1 MHRRHAGGPTT
12 QLNSNHVLKHVEMSC
27 RERTVEYKSIVQ
39 AKRSR
44 QTGAYV
50 KQNGAV
56 DVKAQRSQFNTAAGS
71 IGKNIASTCE
81 KLEKLTILAS
91 NKSLFDD
98 HSTEIAQ
105 LTRIV
110 KEDIGGLNGAI
121 GQLQTFCRNS
131 IPQTNKHVN
140 QHSSSVVVCLQSK
153 LADMSTS
160 FKGVLE
166 TRTENLKQQKQ
177 RRDQFSSGPVS
188 TTLPGEALTGY
199 TGGSLLLQSERES
212 REDTSIDFGDS
223 YESQGQQSQQLALID
238 QQDTYI
244 QSRQNDIETIEST
257 IVELGQIFQQLAHM
271 VQEQEETVRLI
282 DTNVSDIQM
291 NVEAAHSEL
300 LKYFQNI
307 SSNRWLMIKVF
318 MILIVFFVVF
328 VVFMA

>member
-1 MHRRHAGGPTT
+1 VRRRHAGGPTT

-56 DVKAQRSQFNTAAGS
+56 DVKTQRSQFNTAAGS

-110 KEDIGGLNGAI
+110 KEDIGGLNAAI